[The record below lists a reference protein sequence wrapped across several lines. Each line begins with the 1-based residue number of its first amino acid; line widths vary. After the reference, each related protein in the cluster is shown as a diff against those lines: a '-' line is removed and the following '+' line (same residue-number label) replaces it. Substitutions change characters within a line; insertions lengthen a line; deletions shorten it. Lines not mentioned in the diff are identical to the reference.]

1 MSPEPGPVVPT
12 PAVPTIPYGASVPD
26 NIDVNAIVTA
36 VKSQGVYGPAEQVPA
51 LEAVVADA
59 AGKGHDV
66 KIVVLTGY
74 QPKFTYYRDIALTV
88 QQQTG
93 GTVIVLG
100 PDSLGS
106 AGPDFPRVVQES
118 ASQNLTL
125 SDPPGAA
132 RQMVDQLTAPQTD
145 WTVLTIVLTLCV
157 LAAAI
162 GARLFS
168 RRRGTHAASGPQVT
182 QDGSGPSVS
191 GESDESDEASGDL
204 ADAGDRASSDT

>member
-1 MSPEPGPVVPT
+1 MSPEPT

-51 LEAVVADA
+51 LKAVAADA

-106 AGPDFPRVVQES
+106 AGPEFPRVVQES

-145 WTVLTIVLTLCV
+145 WTLLTIVLTLFV
-157 LAAAI
+157 LAAAV

-168 RRRGTHAASGPQVT
+168 RRRGAHAVAGEAPVT
-182 QDGSGPSVS
+182 ERTEPSSVA
-191 GESDESDEASGDL
+191 ESAIAAGTSDDL
-204 ADAGDRASSDT
+204 ADAGDRASSDG